1 MEDYEVRQALA
12 VIQERVK
19 EITQDND
26 WKENLA
32 DEWNKA
38 NEAEDQMVARNQ
50 IRNADETRSQ
60 VS

>member
-19 EITQDND
+19 EITQDNN